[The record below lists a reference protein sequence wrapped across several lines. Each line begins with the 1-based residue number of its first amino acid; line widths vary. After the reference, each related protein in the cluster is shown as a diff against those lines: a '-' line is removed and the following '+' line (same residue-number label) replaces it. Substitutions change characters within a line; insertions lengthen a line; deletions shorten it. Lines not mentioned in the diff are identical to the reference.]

1 MPLTIIRVSPEE
13 SSYTPLSTFQSET
26 PESFSTPVL
35 HYRHENAKVL
45 ITKDQAK
52 LIPIFGTLN
61 DVDQTDERGVEG
73 IDLWVT
79 SEDLIFFNKALSVG
93 VTIPY
98 VSLTLHAVQRTGNG
112 VGIYMQ
118 LSLTPDISHTSN
130 PDGNDDEELVEL
142 SVIPK
147 GPDGASQPDTEAIF
161 KALSVC
167 TSLHSATAP
176 NSDDEEDGEDRILFE
191 ENDDEPR
198 LQGFPGGG
206 GWITAENVDQFRF
219 EDADES
225 NVILG
230 PGAGSVRL
238 RDAGEDAIVE
248 DANFT
253 DESKWRRT
261 G

>member
-1 MPLTIIRVSPEE
+1 MLISPRR
-13 SSYTPLSTFQSET
+13 
-26 PESFSTPVL
+26 
-35 HYRHENAKVL
+35 YR
-45 ITKDQAK
+45 
-52 LIPIFGTLN
+52 
-61 DVDQTDERGVEG
+61 
-73 IDLWVT
+73 
-79 SEDLIFFNKALSVG
+79 DLIFFNKVLSVG

-98 VSLTLHAVQRTGNG
+98 LSLTLHAVQRTSNG

-147 GPDGASQPDTEAIF
+147 GSNEASQPDVTEAIF

-167 TSLHSATAP
+167 TSFHSATAS
-176 NSDDEEDGEDRILFE
+176 NSDDEEDREDRILFE
-191 ENDDEPR
+191 ENGDEPR

-230 PGAGSVRL
+230 PGAGSVRP

-248 DANFT
+248 DANST
-253 DESKWRRT
+253 DDSKWRRT